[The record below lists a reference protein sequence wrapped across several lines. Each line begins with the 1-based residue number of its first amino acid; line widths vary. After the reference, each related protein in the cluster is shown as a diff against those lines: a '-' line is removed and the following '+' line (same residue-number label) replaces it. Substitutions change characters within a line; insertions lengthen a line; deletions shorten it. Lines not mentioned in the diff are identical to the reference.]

1 MNMHGFMTPADQA
14 DEQEIGLAA
23 RARTWIVERRW
34 FLGIVVLPTILVALY
49 LFAYAS
55 DQYESEA
62 HFLVR
67 TSSGSVAPAT
77 GVSAVIG
84 MVTGSGGGSN
94 EATSVADYLTS
105 HDAVERLRHEDRL
118 VERFHRPG
126 VDLLSRLTPAN
137 PTPERLLRY
146 YEKQVTV
153 KFHSDTGITVVKVH
167 SFTPQDSY
175 DIARKLIQIGE
186 ERVNM
191 LNTRSYTDAID
202 NARHQLADAEAAL
215 AVSSSQM
222 TAFRRSRGDID
233 PQASGQAQL
242 GLVSGL
248 TGQVA
253 QARAQLNAM
262 GGMISHSSPQ
272 YQALAAHVEALQSQ
286 LNAQSGRLAG
296 GGSAI
301 ANDISGYQSL
311 EMRRGFLAKRYEAAA
326 AGLER
331 ALQQAQEQQL
341 YLVRVVDANMPVKA
355 LFPER
360 WRILITVV
368 IALLLVYSI
377 GWLIAAGVREHAA

>member
-1 MNMHGFMTPADQA
+1 MNMHGFMTPAGQA
-14 DEQEIGLAA
+14 DEQEIGMAG
-23 RARTWIVERRW
+23 RAWAWIVERRW
-34 FLGIVVLPTILVALY
+34 LLGVVVLPTLLVALY

-67 TSSGSVAPAT
+67 SSAGSVAPAA

-84 MVTGSGGGSN
+84 MVTGSSGASN

-118 VERFHRPG
+118 VDRFRRPG

-146 YEKQVTV
+146 FRKQVAV
-153 KFHSDTGITVVKVH
+153 KYHSDTGITVVEVR
-167 SFTPQDSY
+167 SFNPQDSY

-202 NARHQLADAEAAL
+202 NARRQLADAEAAL
-215 AVSSSQM
+215 AISNSQM
-222 TAFRRSRGDID
+222 TAFRRNRGDID

-242 GLVSGL
+242 GIVSNL
-248 TGQVA
+248 TSQVA

-272 YQALAAHVEALQSQ
+272 YQALAAHVAALQAQ
-286 LNAQSGRLAG
+286 LGAQNGRLAG
-296 GGSAI
+296 GSRAI
-301 ANDISGYQSL
+301 ANDISGFQAL

-360 WRILITVV
+360 WRILLTVV
-368 IALLLVYSI
+368 ISLLLVYSI